1 MAAMNVFQTSML
13 CVVSVREISDHE
25 MMGLRCIYLKRHC
38 QIALAKDS
46 KYVYCEKECANV
58 SFLSYL
64 CQYWVLLNLEFFSNM
79 IG

>member
-1 MAAMNVFQTSML
+1 MAAMNIFQTSIL
-13 CVVSVREISDHE
+13 CVVSVREMSGDE
-25 MMGLRCIYLKRHC
+25 MMGLTYIYLKRHC

-46 KYVYCEKECANV
+46 KYVYCEKECVYV

-79 IG
+79 VG